1 MSLVCW
7 KAREFGALAIV
18 LCISLVF
25 TLFSGCSDG
34 LLLLATLVIKIR
46 VDINELTLQT
56 LGLHKPVVIAF
67 FGVQLACGQLRSN
80 SCLQLLGNLVSK
92 ITVDLLDQKYLFL
105 YCISRLKG
113 WFYSMKICQ
122 SSIKQSTIKGGE
134 KGTGWK
140 HSCPSKKNKRPVGA
154 DCNGNMNKSSTE
166 SPPVTMSI

>member
-67 FGVQLACGQLRSN
+67 FGVQLACG
-80 SCLQLLGNLVSK
+80 
-92 ITVDLLDQKYLFL
+92 
-105 YCISRLKG
+105 
-113 WFYSMKICQ
+113 
-122 SSIKQSTIKGGE
+122 
-134 KGTGWK
+134 
-140 HSCPSKKNKRPVGA
+140 
-154 DCNGNMNKSSTE
+154 
-166 SPPVTMSI
+166 